1 MGAAAPSCESH
12 AVMAH
17 GEMSHPDMSHAG
29 MSHEGMDMTE
39 SAPEQAPCGH
49 DASAAAC
56 ASMMSCTTQSA
67 TTDGREPSDVGYA
80 SGDPAIGN
88 VATPSSL
95 SPSPDTPPPRA

>member
-1 MGAAAPSCESH
+1 MGAVVPSCESH

-17 GEMSHPDMSHAG
+17 GEMSHADMALAG
-29 MSHEGMDMTE
+29 MSHEGMDMPE
-39 SAPEQAPCGH
+39 STPEQAPCDH

-56 ASMMSCTTQSA
+56 ASMMTCTTLSA
-67 TTDGREPSDVGYA
+67 TTDVREPSFIAYA
-80 SGDPAIGN
+80 NGDLAIGS